1 MPRRLVPLL
10 VAVAALCAA
19 APAAA
24 LTKQQA
30 DAVAVRALKPLAKPG
45 ETVLFGLPHA
55 VGAAQSVAVASGKR
69 QGLQPGPKLRAAGR
83 AVWVY
88 WLDQAY
94 GARFEHPGRIL
105 LVDDRSGTASR
116 PRATLWY
123 PLVDGRR
130 PAYLR
135 SPKAYAQKQW
145 RVWSNVGGKRRVAST
160 VPAAARVPSVML
172 NEIPA
177 GSLSSDCLLMYG
189 AYNDPFFSDDFVGME
204 QFADSVGLRSYY
216 ATTTRAAP
224 LADVPGRRDVPTGES
239 LTRNIDYLAKLG
251 GCKDILL
258 YLDGHGSKNGPVSV
272 AAGDSGWVF
281 VETLQTT
288 LREHPEITF
297 KVKIDSC
304 FAGRFLLSTV
314 LKSMPN
320 LLVLEASSN
329 AVEAS
334 YSTLDPDMMT
344 KADGTPV
351 ARAVANPNRGE
362 FTHRNLVGLTSF
374 AESKTEV
381 QAARSS
387 GGSLLARMLARAFEL
402 GAASDGAQLTGR
414 THPLLYTNL
423 SSSTSTIS
431 AVPSHTHPQPN
442 PGYSYLCNKV
452 SAKAGATLGISIG
465 GPLGYSASQTAT
477 LPSGTGQKE
486 HVFSFKIGSF
496 GDYRFTITATAGG
509 QPLETL
515 QQTYSV
521 PTGATPTG
529 PFACPPPP

>member
-19 APAAA
+19 GPAAA

-30 DAVAVRALKPLAKPG
+30 DAVAMRVLEPLAKPG
-45 ETVLFGLPHA
+45 ATVLFGLPHA
-55 VGAAQSVAVASGKR
+55 VGATHSVAVASGKR
-69 QGLQPGPKLRAAGR
+69 QGFQSGPKLRPAGR

-88 WLDQAY
+88 WLDLAY

-105 LVDDRSGTASR
+105 LVDDKSGAASR
-116 PRATLWY
+116 SRATLWY

-135 SPKAYAQKQW
+135 SPRAYAQKQW
-145 RVWSNVGGKRRVAST
+145 RVWSNVGGRRRMASIAPA
-160 VPAAARVPSVML
+160 VPRAPSVLL
-172 NEIPA
+172 NEVPA
-177 GSLSSDCLLMYG
+177 GSLSGDCLLMYG

-239 LTRNIDYLAKLG
+239 LTRNVDYLARLG

-258 YLDGHGSKNGPVSV
+258 YLDGHGTKTGPVSV

-281 VETLQTT
+281 VETLQII
-288 LREHPEITF
+288 LRAHPEITF

-304 FAGRFLLSTV
+304 FAARFLTPV

-320 LLVLEASSN
+320 LLVLEASSS
-329 AVEAS
+329 ADESS
-334 YSTLDPDMMT
+334 YSTLGT
-344 KADGTPV
+344 ESLRKADGTPV
-351 ARAVANPNRGE
+351 TRDVANPNRGE

-381 QAARSS
+381 QAARAA
-387 GGSLLARMLARAFEL
+387 GGSLLARMLARAFTL
-402 GAASDGAQLTGR
+402 GAGSDGAQLAGL
-414 THPLLYTNL
+414 THPVLYTNL
-423 SSSTSTIS
+423 TSSTTMIS

-442 PGYSYLCNKV
+442 PGYSYLCDKV
-452 SAKAGATLGISIG
+452 SAKAGATLGISIA

-477 LPSGTGQKE
+477 LPAGTGQKE

-496 GDYRFTITATAGG
+496 GDYRFTITGTAGG

-515 QQTYSV
+515 QQTYTV
-521 PTGATPTG
+521 PSGATPNG
-529 PFACPPPP
+529 SFVCPPP

>member
-1 MPRRLVPLL
+1 MPRTLVPL
-10 VAVAALCAA
+10 
-19 APAAA
+19 P
-24 LTKQQA
+24 
-30 DAVAVRALKPLAKPG
+30 
-45 ETVLFGLPHA
+45 
-55 VGAAQSVAVASGKR
+55 VAVASGKR

-88 WLDQAY
+88 WLDLAY

-105 LVDDRSGTASR
+105 LVDDKSGAASR
-116 PRATLWY
+116 SRATLWY

-135 SPKAYAQKQW
+135 TPRAYAQKQW
-145 RVWSNVGGKRRVAST
+145 HVWSNVGGARRVASA
-160 VPAAARVPSVML
+160 VPRAAHVPSVRL
-172 NEIPA
+172 NEIPE

-239 LTRNIDYLAKLG
+239 LTRNVDYLAKLG

-258 YLDGHGSKNGPVSV
+258 YLDGHGSRAGPVSV
-272 AAGDSGWVF
+272 AAGDSAWVF
-281 VETLQTT
+281 VETLQII
-288 LREHPEITF
+288 LRAHPEITF

-304 FAGRFLLSTV
+304 FAARFLESGV
-314 LKSMPN
+314 LRSMPN
-320 LLVLEASSN
+320 LLVLEASSS
-329 AVEAS
+329 AAEPS
-334 YSTLDPDMMT
+334 YSTLGAESLR

-351 ARAVANPNRGE
+351 TRAVANPNRGE

-381 QAARSS
+381 QAARAA
-387 GGSLLARMLARAFEL
+387 GGSLLARMLARAFAL
-402 GAASDGAQLTGR
+402 GAGSDGAQLAGL
-414 THPLLYTNL
+414 THPVLYTNL
-423 SSSTSTIS
+423 TSSTTTIS
-431 AVPSHTHPQPN
+431 ALPSHTHPQPN
-442 PGYSYLCNKV
+442 PGYSYLCDKV
-452 SAKAGATLGISIG
+452 SAKAGATLGISIS
-465 GPLGYSASQTAT
+465 GPLGYSASQSAP
-477 LPSGTGQKE
+477 LPAGTGQKE

-496 GDYRFTITATAGG
+496 GDYRFTITGTAGG

-515 QQTYSV
+515 QQTYTV

-529 PFACPPPP
+529 SFACPPPP